1 MEHKGWWK
9 FYILEPPALTIER
22 GENIQNQNIIR
33 HLSCVS
39 EIYSLTTEAVAPK
52 NLASFSM
59 LPNWKIISFL
69 LCFKLT
75 FNYSP
80 QS

>member
-1 MEHKGWWK
+1 MHHLLYVSE
-9 FYILEPPALTIER
+9 ICSLTIEA
-22 GENIQNQNIIR
+22 I
-33 HLSCVS
+33 
-39 EIYSLTTEAVAPK
+39 APK
-52 NLASFSM
+52 NLASFFM

-80 QS
+80 QF